1 MGMMKRQWSFD
12 YKYIGSVRFQF
23 VLILA
28 ILACVLSAGAQT
40 LNSSQVGNSGSSSNL
55 SGLVNSKRGSSG
67 FGAADAEGT
76 GAVDAGLQSYSGSVG
91 VDAGTEFTGGLA
103 NSSHRSK
110 TSASVQK
117 LLLGG
122 SEPTKQSQDVQGMRS
137 RGIRDLDGLSQKGIA
152 SLTLTGG
159 ATQSVG
165 GTIALSE
172 MMQSG
177 SPSGIEE
184 EKPASEGAVAME
196 SGTAAEE
203 TTTSTNG
210 LESVGDPF
218 KSSEGASFESLCGEG
233 CGRSGGF
240 GPAEGRRG
248 TENREQALA
257 HHLSRSVARL
267 SLLNS
272 ASSENSRKLSGR
284 LATGA
289 PKLPGGSWSAA
300 QLSVGGGSSD
310 QR

>member
-1 MGMMKRQWSFD
+1 MEMMKRQQSFD
-12 YKYIGSVRFQF
+12 YESIGSLRFQF

-28 ILACVLSAGAQT
+28 TLACVLPAGAQT
-40 LNSSQVGNSGSSSNL
+40 LNSSQVDNSSTSSNL
-55 SGLVNSKRGSSG
+55 SGLVNSKRGGSG
-67 FGAADAEGT
+67 FGAANADVT
-76 GAVDAGLQSYSGSVG
+76 GVVDAGLQSYSGSVG

-117 LLLGG
+117 SLLAG
-122 SEPTKQSQDVQGMRS
+122 SVPTLQSQDVQGMRS
-137 RGIRDLDGLSQKGIA
+137 RGIRDLGGLSQKGIA
-152 SLTLTGG
+152 SLALTGG

-165 GTIALSE
+165 ATIAPSA

-203 TTTSTNG
+203 TTTSANG
-210 LESVGDPF
+210 LEALGDPF
-218 KSSEGASFESLCGEG
+218 KSSEGTSSESLCGEG
-233 CGRSGGF
+233 CGLSSSF
-240 GPAEGRRG
+240 GPAGGRRS

-257 HHLSRSVARL
+257 HPLSRSVARL
-267 SLLNS
+267 SLSNS
-272 ASSENSRKLSGR
+272 ASSENSRKLSGG

-289 PKLPGGSWSAA
+289 PKLPVGSWSAA